1 MGAFVKLC
9 YFTTYT
15 GVRLPL
21 KLVGPLAEAE
31 ITNRNTFIRAHF
43 DGDER
48 VVRLEKCVY
57 GEVVLGHAYDY
68 HPNGV
73 LKRAEIVVRDED
85 DETTVLHFDENGAA
99 C

>member
-1 MGAFVKLC
+1 MADVR

-43 DGDER
+43 DGAER

-57 GEVVLGHAYDY
+57 GDVVLGHAYEY
-68 HPNGV
+68 HANGA

-85 DETTVLHFDENGAA
+85 DETTVLHFDENGDA